1 MDVTRMVTET
11 VFEARLS
18 NSLTF
23 SDNGSFRKL
32 LDEMVS
38 SSTTNWILELSGL
51 VSVDSA
57 GLGMFI
63 IAQET
68 AKKSGRKLALRSP
81 EGHVKNLLHLSK
93 MDRLI
98 DIQE

>member
-1 MDVTRMVTET
+1 MDVTRLVTET

-32 LDEMVS
+32 LDEMVA
-38 SSTTNWILELSGL
+38 STKTSWVIDLSNL
-51 VSVDSA
+51 VTVDSA

-68 AKKSGRKLALRSP
+68 ARKSGRALALRSP
-81 EGHVKNLLHLSK
+81 AGHVKHLLYLAK
-93 MDRLI
+93 MDKLI